1 MTYTGLYI
9 SYLHGKDVE
18 QNMDEYEIPM
28 TDTDLTENHGDVDD
42 LIFYNDFEWYV
53 SDR

>member
-1 MTYTGLYI
+1 MAQT
-9 SYLHGKDVE
+9 
-18 QNMDEYEIPM
+18 MDEYDFPM
-28 TDTDLTENHGDVDD
+28 NEFELTKPCGDVDD

>member
-9 SYLHGKDVE
+9 SYLHGKDVA
-18 QNMDEYEIPM
+18 QNMDEYEVPM
-28 TDTDLTENHGDVDD
+28 NEPDLTEPCGDVDD

-53 SDR
+53 SER